1 MEKLSGP
8 ESFAEKKFIENITG
22 GKDPRS
28 YFYLISSYWRA
39 KAHERKNDD
48 EKKIKDGKNKKEKK
62 EKSRKN
68 YETMIKYKNKDEKKK
83 GGRRKEEK

>member
-1 MEKLSGP
+1 MDPNLSRRKI
-8 ESFAEKKFIENITG
+8 SIENITG

-48 EKKIKDGKNKKEKK
+48 EKKIKDGKNKNEKK

-68 YETMIKYKNKDEKKK
+68 YETMIKYKSKDEKKK